1 MPYYTGTVTSLA
13 GLRTALIN
21 ACVSEGWTNVGDVVH
36 KNGCYAS
43 LVVGNTNEESGAP
56 PNCRL
61 IMWVG
66 NGIDGSNNLTD
77 PAGIAGVRIGFL
89 RAADNTYPEWDWPVT
104 YHLHIMT
111 DPDEVYLF
119 VNYGAGQFWQQLA
132 WGKSPAEGNAGTGN
146 WMYGTLPRIGSP
158 SIYRRVNTCSI
169 EPSGGYLDAYTG
181 TNYFCPAPFFW
192 RGKQLS
198 YDIRL
203 NAQIHGCI
211 NSSTGLPVWSDDFYP
226 LGFGDQTLPLVSSGV
241 PLQPLMTV
249 IPNLWNQEVVLLP
262 CQIFQSRPDAKI
274 SLIGELQ
281 HLRFTRNTYIL
292 PGEIVQLGPERW
304 KVYPCYRRNVDVP
317 NGTSGDAG
325 IDHSGT
331 IAMAIRYDGP

>member
-21 ACVSEGWTNVGDVVH
+21 ACVSEGWTNVGNVVH

-43 LVVGNTNEESGAP
+43 LVVGNTNDEIGAP
-56 PNCRL
+56 ANCRL

-66 NGIDGSNNLTD
+66 NGIDVSNNLTD
-77 PAGIAGVRIGFL
+77 PAGVAGVRIGFL
-89 RAADNTYPEWDWPVT
+89 RAADNTYPEWDWPVA

-132 WGKSPAEGNAGTGN
+132 WGQSPAEGNAGTGN
-146 WMYGTLPRIGSP
+146 WMYGTLPRVSAN
-158 SIYRRVNTCSI
+158 IYRQANTCAI
-169 EPSGGYLDAYTG
+169 QANGGTIDAS
-181 TNYFCPAPFFW
+181 NRRYFTPAPFFW
-192 RGKQLS
+192 GDGKGS
-198 YDIRL
+198 GDIRL

-211 NSSTGLPVWSDDFYP
+211 NSSTGLPEWSSDLDP
-226 LGFGDQTLPLVSSGV
+226 LGVGNQSRPLVSSGV
-241 PLQPLMTV
+241 PLQPMMTV
-249 IPNLWNQEVVLLP
+249 IPNSWNREVVLLP

-281 HLRFTRNTYIL
+281 NLRFTRNTYIT
-292 PGEIVQLGPERW
+292 PGAIVQLGPERW

-317 NGTSGDAG
+317 NGDSGSGG

>member
-21 ACVSEGWTNVGDVVH
+21 ACVSEGWTNVGNVVH

-89 RAADNTYPEWDWPVT
+89 RAADNTYPEWDWPVA

-132 WGKSPAEGNAGTGN
+132 WGQSPAEGNVGTGN
-146 WMYGTLPRIGSP
+146 WMYGTLPRHGGALSR
-158 SIYRRVNTCSI
+158 YVDTCAI
-169 EPSGGYLDAYTG
+169 EPNGARLNPGIGAT
-181 TNYFCPAPFFW
+181 FVPAPFFW
-192 RGKQLS
+192 DAYKGGDGGY
-198 YDIRL
+198 YDVRL

-211 NSSTGLPVWSDDFYP
+211 KSSTGLPVWSDDFYP
-226 LGFGDQTLPLVSSGV
+226 LGVGDQTLPLVSSGV

-249 IPNLWNQEVVLLP
+249 IPNAWNQEVVLLP

-304 KVYPCYRRNVDVP
+304 KVYPCYRRNADVP
-317 NGTSGDAG
+317 DGGEAT
-325 IDHSGT
+325 DHSGT